1 MDPKKIGAFIHM
13 MREEKQ
19 MTLDEFA
26 KASSLDPQV
35 IMAYEAGTK
44 KLNSKELTSIS
55 KVLEVSLMSVIW
67 GEKLNMEQKPVIHR
81 KEKL

>member
-26 KASSLDPQV
+26 RASSLDPQV

-44 KLNSKELTSIS
+44 N
-55 KVLEVSLMSVIW
+55 
-67 GEKLNMEQKPVIHR
+67 
-81 KEKL
+81 